1 MRECFSRKLNSNT
14 NFRLF
19 VVRIELADKMANYIE
34 RGEDL
39 ASRGFHEESLNS
51 LRKFWEVVL
60 NELGVRFDCKDDKYQ
75 ITFGRLR
82 KHVPARLFYY
92 LTHIQSMG
100 NYASHFQEDGVEPSI
115 EDAQYC
121 IFAGKEI
128 YQWMYPDEVEDPIEK
143 SAVFIKN
150 AFEAV
155 PCDTCGRKI
164 GEKCIG
170 ISTGIVWENKVH
182 KHREKAYSKY
192 RRNFQK
198 HYDTTIAKAMN
209 EMIADI
215 GLERGV
221 FIEPKEIRVWF
232 ADNYPAYTE
241 NAVNTHSMMMATN
254 LKTRHSHH
262 ESKNGDEKYNLFFGV
277 GRKFRLYDL
286 ENDPSPLLFGKPLQ

>member
-1 MRECFSRKLNSNT
+1 M
-14 NFRLF
+14 
-19 VVRIELADKMANYIE
+19 VRIELADKMVNYIE

-60 NELGVRFDCKDDKYQ
+60 NELGVRFDCKDDQYQ

-82 KHVPARLFYY
+82 KHVPARILYY

-128 YQWMYPDEVEDPIEK
+128 YQWMYPDEVEDPIEQ
-143 SAVFIKN
+143 SAVFIKK

-155 PCDTCGRKI
+155 PCNTCDRKI

-170 ISTGIVWENKVH
+170 ISTGIVWKNKVH

-262 ESKNGDEKYNLFFGV
+262 ESKNGDEKYNLFFAEK
-277 GRKFRLYDL
+277 RKFRLYES
-286 ENDPSPLLFGKPLQ
+286 ENDPPPLLFGKSLQTL